1 MRQSHKRTKTKQ
13 KDSILPNER
22 ACGAGVRRRRAAVAV
37 GVQADH
43 VLGVQVDAFDH
54 VLPARKRGQFGGRAE
69 AGHKD
74 AQSRLPAASL
84 VRHCRVWADR
94 SVQHRNERSN
104 RNWALT
110 MTTRRARLRGVYDM
124 RQRDTPESPL
134 SIIEFGQPKPTST
147 TIWRTNSLAHPH
159 GIRTMSAKMS
169 DPISTGSADSMRT
182 DLRFSP
188 GPSFDLLSTRCG
200 PEGMTSVP

>member
-94 SVQHRNERSN
+94 
-104 RNWALT
+104 
-110 MTTRRARLRGVYDM
+110 RARLRGVYDM

-134 SIIEFGQPKPTST
+134 SIIEVGQPKPTST